1 MSTIPSTLQISV
13 PFIRDPAP
21 SFELIS
27 SVHLVDAVDIISD
40 ASLIQRNANPFV
52 PRIVDLHF
60 LFFLPLSRL
69 LRNSPREEFR
79 SQLERIFSRF
89 GWSIRSSVIQTKMA
103 AARQSFFFYRGER
116 GVEGAL
122 AFDEKPIV
130 FHGRAETW
138 FVTLVPTVPGSDAA
152 ACRCVRISFIG

>member
-1 MSTIPSTLQISV
+1 MDRTYRDARNRRECRRFHRRSRS
-13 PFIRDPAP
+13 PFHSFVTAP

-130 FHGRAETW
+130 FHGRAET
-138 FVTLVPTVPGSDAA
+138 
-152 ACRCVRISFIG
+152 

>member
-69 LRNSPREEFR
+69 EFPSR
-79 SQLERIFSRF
+79 RISIAIRKNFLPILLVDSVIGHSDENGRRAPIIFLLSRRARCRGRTRFRWKANRFSRA
-89 GWSIRSSVIQTKMA
+89 GGNVIRYSRSNC
-103 AARQSFFFYRGER
+103 SG
-116 GVEGAL
+116 
-122 AFDEKPIV
+122 
-130 FHGRAETW
+130 
-138 FVTLVPTVPGSDAA
+138 
-152 ACRCVRISFIG
+152 